1 MAKHTGTPQVTVSY
15 LNVYSAPC
23 SRFGDGQC
31 DVYVVDDTSGYDG
44 EPCACSCHSGWS
56 DCPEDTVANVAA
68 WHAEQ
73 WRLFG

>member
-1 MAKHTGTPQVTVSY
+1 MAKHTGTPQITVSDRSI
-15 LNVYSAPC
+15 YSAPC
-23 SRFGDGQC
+23 SRYGDGQC
-31 DVYVVDDTSGYDG
+31 DGFVYDDTNEYDG
-44 EPCACSCHSGWS
+44 ETCSCSCHTAHT